1 MLDAMKN
8 DGKNV
13 LICRRNYNIICN
25 VFESELIEGN
35 SGFLTSLFSIFDT
48 GLQLQFVAQT
58 TC

>member
-1 MLDAMKN
+1 MKN